1 MFKVTK
7 LFIRINN
14 VSKGRSGNNVEGDGN
29 TNNEVAHNKYIT
41 ISVAR
46 D

>member
-1 MFKVTK
+1 MITK

-14 VSKGRSGNNVEGDGN
+14 VSKGRSGNNVEGDDGN
-29 TNNEVAHNKYIT
+29 TNNVVTHNKYIT
-41 ISVAR
+41 ESVAR